1 MSIESWFSAAI
12 SIISQDWSHKRVVP
26 VFHLAHKRGDDN
38 FLCPSPLAS
47 KSV

>member
-1 MSIESWFSAAI
+1 MSIESCFLAAI

-26 VFHLAHKRGDDN
+26 VFHAHKREEDN
-38 FLCPSPLAS
+38 FRCPSPLAS